1 MWRCIANVLLNDE
14 PNEKCNGLLN
24 RTNTSQRNYGLAG
37 QVSAQK
43 QFAGF
48 EHQFAFGAAYDTSRV
63 DFTQSA
69 QFGFISPSH
78 AIVPVFG
85 PGAFADGTQNSE
97 NAFDAR
103 VDLSGRTNT
112 WSVYATDTMA
122 LDARTHL
129 TLSGRFNHTSI
140 DNTDALH
147 PFGGPGSL
155 NGNDTFSRF
164 NPAIGLT
171 FAPSKAMTLYAGV
184 NQGSRTPTAVEL
196 GCADPATPCKLPNS
210 FAGDP
215 PLKQV
220 VTTTFEAGVRGTAA
234 NTINW
239 NFGVFRSDNRDDL
252 LFVSDNASGFGYFKN
267 FGQTRRQG
275 IEMGIDA
282 KPAREW
288 TVGANLS
295 LLDATFRSPE
305 VVGASGN
312 SSNSAALA
320 GAPGTQGTILILPG
334 DRIPLLP
341 QQTLKMFATWEPNAT
356 WRVNLD
362 MTAASGANVRG
373 NENGLH
379 TPDGL
384 YYTGAGRTAG
394 YAVLN
399 LGVDYRPQPG
409 LKFFVQ
415 VNNLLDRRYTTG
427 GQLGANAFTANGS
440 FIARALPVN
449 ANGDFP
455 VPRSTFFAP
464 AAPRTAWVGLR
475 YTFGA

>member
-1 MWRCIANVLLNDE
+1 MN
-14 PNEKCNGLLN
+14 
-24 RTNTSQRNYGLAG
+24 
-37 QVSAQK
+37 
-43 QFAGF
+43 
-48 EHQFAFGAAYDTSRV
+48 
-63 DFTQSA
+63 
-69 QFGFISPSH
+69 
-78 AIVPVFG
+78 
-85 PGAFADGTQNSE
+85 
-97 NAFDAR
+97 
-103 VDLSGRTNT
+103 LSGRTNT

-234 NTINW
+234 NAIAW

-252 LFVSDNASGFGYFKN
+252 LFVADNASGFGYFKN

-379 TPDGL
+379 TPDGVF
-384 YYTGAGRTAG
+384 YTGAGRTAG

-409 LKFFVQ
+409 LKLFVQ
-415 VNNLLDRRYTTG
+415 INNLLDRRYTTG

-455 VPRSTFFAP
+455 VPHATFFAP